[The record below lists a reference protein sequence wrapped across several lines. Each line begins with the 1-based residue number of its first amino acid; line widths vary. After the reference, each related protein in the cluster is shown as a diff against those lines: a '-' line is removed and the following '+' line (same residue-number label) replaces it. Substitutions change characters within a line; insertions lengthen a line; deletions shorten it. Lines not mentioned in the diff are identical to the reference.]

1 MSVLLGPLKG
11 ENYNGHRRQLHSK
24 SRSNMKYWRT
34 AMNGEDCGPRAL
46 HTNCGPKNLFDS
58 ALHSLRPQMELCS
71 IGLHS
76 QHLKST

>member
-11 ENYNGHRRQLHSK
+11 ENYNGHQRPLHSK
-24 SRSNMKYWRT
+24 SRSYMKYWRT

-46 HTNCGPKNLFDS
+46 HNCGPKNLFDS
-58 ALHSLRPQMELCS
+58 ALHRPQMELSS